1 LTLPERPTI
10 SGAEL
15 AARLSPP
22 LAFYDIEL
30 FCDIEPHQTRG
41 PTAARHTRAG
51 MANTTSAQKAA
62 RKIARRTEVNKARR
76 SQLRGSVRKVEEAI
90 VAGDRGKALA
100 ALKEAEPVI
109 MRSAQKGVVHRNAA
123 SRKVSRLSHQIA
135 KLGA

>member
-1 LTLPERPTI
+1 
-10 SGAEL
+10 
-15 AARLSPP
+15 
-22 LAFYDIEL
+22 
-30 FCDIEPHQTRG
+30 
-41 PTAARHTRAG
+41 

-76 SQLRGSVRKVEEAI
+76 SQLRSSVRKVEEAI
-90 VAGDRGKALA
+90 GAGDRSKALA